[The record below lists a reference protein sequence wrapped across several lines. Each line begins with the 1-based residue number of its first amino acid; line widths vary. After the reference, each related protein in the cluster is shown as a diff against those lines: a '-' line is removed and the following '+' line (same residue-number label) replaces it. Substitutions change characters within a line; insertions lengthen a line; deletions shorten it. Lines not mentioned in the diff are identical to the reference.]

1 MNNVTP
7 SSLQKILNDY
17 REVTQSQ
24 RDSGTLFEELM
35 IKYFKKEPKF
45 ESEYETVLTYADWA
59 EKYADELNIPN
70 KKDAGIDLVATNY
83 SGEHHA
89 IQCKNYVSSHKMAKA
104 DIDSFMSASGKTYFT
119 YRIII
124 STVTDW
130 TDNAINML
138 ENQTPPVSTINLSEL
153 EQSVIDWD
161 LYYKSH
167 EIKTVEK
174 YDLRPHQQR
183 SHDGVING
191 LATADRGKLILACGT
206 GKTFTSLRIAETMA
220 GKGKKVLFLVPSL
233 ALLSQTLNEW
243 TQQAR
248 VPLRNFA
255 VCSDSDIG
263 KTKVSEDDRVI
274 ATRSELDFPSTTNA
288 KSLANAIQT
297 RHDDDH
303 MTVVYSTYHSLN
315 VLSDAQMSYNISE
328 FDLIICDEAH
338 RTTGATFSDEDES
351 TFVMVHSDD
360 NIMAKK
366 RLYMTAT
373 PRIYSEDA
381 KATEAVELCSMDDEA
396 IFGKELYVINFST
409 AVSLG
414 LLVDYKVIVLSVE
427 ESIINRRLQ
436 SLLQDENNQLN
447 VDDAAKIVGCW
458 KALSKQDLEG
468 HGDPMQRAV
477 AFCQVINTDYKGK
490 KHKVSSKLISSM
502 FGEVVEAYQA
512 AEIAALLAE
521 NPDTVIPSSLT
532 LSCKSKH
539 VDGSMNA
546 SKKQEKL
553 DWLKQDLEDNTCHI
567 LSNVRCLSEGVDVP
581 ALDAVMFMTPRQSQ
595 VDVVQSVGR
604 VMRKAPGK
612 TQGYVILPVVIP
624 AGVDPADAL
633 NDNQVYKVVWQV
645 LNALRSHDDS
655 FDAMINKLE
664 FNGRDTSKMEVIA
677 ITDKVQK
684 KISGGSG
691 KGKGKGH
698 GIGGGDTGGAL
709 PEQMTME
716 FEVGEIERAL
726 YAKVVKKCGNRH
738 HWEDWAN
745 DISKIA
751 NTHIDRIKAILED
764 DSHQKEIQLFNSFA
778 NELRDDLNSSIS
790 NEEVIEM
797 LAQHLITKPVFDALF
812 EEYEFAKKNPISV
825 AMQDLLDVMQEHNI
839 DKEAKTLE
847 SFYESVKMRARGI
860 HNAEGKQRI
869 ILELY
874 DKFFKN
880 AFPRITERLGIVYT
894 PTEVVDFIIHSIE
907 NVLNDEFGSS
917 LADENVHIID
927 PFTGTG
933 TFVTRLLQ
941 SGIIPNDKLAHKYKH
956 EIHANEIVLLAYYIA
971 CINIE
976 TVYHSVMLGDITDN
990 AQSNEIGY
998 EPFEGICL
1006 TDTFEMYEQEDLVS
1020 ELLEDNSERR
1030 KRQKALDIRVIMGN
1044 PPYSAGQTS
1053 ANDNNANIAYP
1064 SLDQRIRETYAEH
1077 STAINKNS
1085 LYDSYIRAIRW
1096 ASDRIGDQGVIG
1108 FVTSAS
1114 FIDGSSMDG
1123 LRHCLNEEFSNIYIF
1138 HLRGLRG
1145 LRTSGERAKKEGG
1158 QIFGQGSGSAITISL
1173 LVKNPQSKNTGQI
1186 HFHDIGDYL
1195 SREQKLEV
1203 IHELKDLH
1211 GITESTSW
1219 QKIIPD
1225 EFDDWVDQR
1234 DPNFDNYISLGDK
1247 KNPEA
1252 KTIFATYSRGVA
1264 TSRDAWAYN
1273 FSENKLIF
1281 NIKKCINYYNKEL
1294 KRYINSQSISKAQDF
1309 VTFNPEEISWNRSL
1323 LNDLENKKELNYDKD
1338 SIYIGLYRPFTKAP
1352 VYFNR
1357 RLNDMVY
1364 RMHVIFPQKNTDNLV
1379 IYTNGKGNAGK
1390 GFSVLITDALPDLNL
1405 QHSGG
1410 QGIPLYLYEE
1420 INEKNKNAHNT
1431 DSESTGN
1438 FELFSENDI
1447 DLKDHK
1453 NTIADNEGQP
1463 SYRRKDAITDEG
1475 LAHFTEYYSSQMN
1488 LNDSISKK
1496 DLFYYIYGLLHS
1508 EDYRKSYSE
1517 NLTKQLPNIPRVLTY
1532 KDFIIYSKAGRKLA
1546 NLHINFE
1553 NVDMYQGVV
1562 FTTKI
1567 NNLKLIDGQNWAKS
1581 EIDNNSF
1588 YVTKMKHANRKN
1600 KETAKNEKDL
1610 TKIIY
1615 NKHITIEHIPEEAY
1629 DYVVNG
1635 RSAIEWVID
1644 RQVVKTDNT
1653 SGIINDANDW
1663 AIETMKN
1670 ARYPLELLLRVI
1682 NVSLKTQKIVNSLPD
1697 LVLE

>member
-1 MNNVTP
+1 MNSVTL
-7 SSLQKILNDY
+7 STLQKILNDY
-17 REVTQSQ
+17 REETQSQ

-35 IKYFKKEPKF
+35 IKYFENEPKF
-45 ESEYETVLTYADWA
+45 KSEYETVLSYADWA
-59 EKYADELNIPN
+59 EKYAEVLGLPN
-70 KKDAGIDLVATNY
+70 KKDTGIDLVATNY

-89 IQCKNYVSSHKMAKA
+89 IQCKNYLPSHTMAKS
-104 DIDSFMSASGKTYFT
+104 DIDSFMGASGKTYFS
-119 YRIII
+119 YRIIV
-124 STVTDW
+124 STVTNW
-130 TDNAINML
+130 TDNASDML
-138 ENQTPPVSTINLSEL
+138 EKQNPPITTINLSDL

-167 EIKTVEK
+167 EIKVVEK
-174 YDLRPHQQR
+174 YELRLHQQQ
-183 SHDGVING
+183 SHDAVIKG
-191 LATADRGKLILACGT
+191 LENADRGKLILACGT

-243 TQQAR
+243 TQQAKL
-248 VPLRNFA
+248 PLKNFA

-263 KTKVSEDDRVI
+263 KTKISEDDRVV

-288 KSLANAIQT
+288 KSLANSIKT
-297 RHDDDH
+297 LHDDEH
-303 MTVVYSTYHSLN
+303 MTVVYSTYHSIN
-315 VLSDAQMSYNISE
+315 VLSDAQMSHNIGE

-338 RTTGATFSDEDES
+338 RTTGATFADEDES
-351 TFVMVHSDD
+351 NFVMVHSDD
-360 NIMAKK
+360 NVMAKK

-381 KATEAVELCSMDDEA
+381 KSTEAVELCSMDDEA
-396 IFGKELYVINFST
+396 LFGKELHVINFST

-427 ESIINRRLQ
+427 ESVINRRLQ
-436 SLLQDENNQLN
+436 TLLQDDNNQLN
-447 VDDAAKIVGCW
+447 VDDAAKIIGCW
-458 KALSKQDLEG
+458 KALSKQGLEG

-502 FGEVVEAYQA
+502 FSDVVEAYQT

-521 NPDTVIPSSLT
+521 DPDAVIPLSLS
-532 LSCKSKH
+532 LSCQSKH

-612 TQGYVILPVVIP
+612 TQGYVILPVVVP
-624 AGVDPADAL
+624 AGMEPSDAL

-684 KISGGSG
+684 KTSSSGGKG
-691 KGKGKGH
+691 KGGKGKGH
-698 GIGGGDTGGAL
+698 GIGGEDTGAAA
-709 PEQMTME
+709 PEQISMD

-764 DSHQKEIQLFNSFA
+764 DRYEKEIELFHNFA

-790 NEEVIEM
+790 DEEVIEM

-825 AMQDLLDVMQEHNI
+825 AMQELLDVMQTHNI

-847 SFYESVKMRARGI
+847 SFYESVKMRASGI
-860 HNAEGKQRI
+860 HSAEGKQRI

-880 AFPRITERLGIVYT
+880 AFPKITERLGIVYT

-941 SGIIPNDKLAHKYKH
+941 SGIIPNDKLAHKYKY

-976 TVYHSVMLGDITDN
+976 TVYHSVMLGDTTDN
-990 AQSNEIGY
+990 AKSNEIGY

-1006 TDTFEMYEQEDLVS
+1006 TDTFEMYEKEDLVS

-1053 ANDNNANIAYP
+1053 ANDNNANVSYA
-1064 SLDQRIRETYAEH
+1064 SLDERIRETYAEH
-1077 STAINKNS
+1077 STATNKNS

-1096 ASDRIGDQGVIG
+1096 ASDRIGDKGVIG
-1108 FVTSAS
+1108 FVTNAG
-1114 FIDGSSMDG
+1114 FIEGGTADGM
-1123 LRHCLNEEFSNIYIF
+1123 RKCLAEEFSNLYIF
-1138 HLRGLRG
+1138 HLRGNA
-1145 LRTSGERAKKEGG
+1145 RTSGERRRKEKDNV
-1158 QIFGQGSGSAITISL
+1158 FGQGTRTPIAISIL
-1173 LVKNPQSKNTGQI
+1173 IKNPDSKNIGKI
-1186 HFHDIGDYL
+1186 KFHDIGDYL
-1195 SREQKLEV
+1195 SQSQKLD
-1203 IHELKDLH
+1203 IIAELKDLKA
-1211 GITESTSW
+1211 ITATDAW
-1219 QKIIPD
+1219 QDIIPD
-1225 EFDDWVDQR
+1225 EFNDWINQR
-1234 DPNFDNYISLGDK
+1234 DSNFDNYLSLGDK
-1247 KNPEA
+1247 KKD
-1252 KTIFATYSRGVA
+1252 KTLILFQEYSTGLQARGDV
-1264 TSRDAWAYN
+1264 WFYN
-1273 FSENKLIF
+1273 FGDTKLKSNMKKSISFFNSEVHRYKKEYNESVDLKDFVKVDLTEFAWYGENHKDVAKGKLIEF
-1281 NIKKCINYYNKEL
+1281 SPTYMQT
-1294 KRYINSQSISKAQDF
+1294 S
-1309 VTFNPEEISWNRSL
+1309 
-1323 LNDLENKKELNYDKD
+1323 
-1338 SIYIGLYRPFTKAP
+1338 LYRPYTKLN
-1352 VYFNR
+1352 VYFDKAIMHR
-1357 RLNDMVY
+1357 TGILPDIYPIKDLLNK
-1364 RMHVIFPQKNTDNLV
+1364 VICLSKS
-1379 IYTNGKGNAGK
+1379 GSK
-1390 GFSVLITDALPDLNL
+1390 GFSVLLTDTLPDLHL
-1405 QHSGG
+1405 IGDSQCF
-1410 QGIPLYLYEE
+1410 PLYLYEE
-1420 INEKNKNAHNT
+1420 ITEEN
-1431 DSESTGN
+1431 DDSTGN
-1438 FELFSENDI
+1438 LQLSLTSLNDS
-1447 DLKDHK
+1447 
-1453 NTIADNEGQP
+1453 TNEEDVIMDEDGKLI
-1463 SYRRKDAITDEG
+1463 YHRKDAITDEG
-1475 LAHFTEYYSSQMN
+1475 LAHFVDYYDEQMSSK
-1488 LNDSISKK
+1488 DSISKE

-1508 EDYRKSYSE
+1508 EDYRERYAE
-1517 NLTKQLPNIPRVLTY
+1517 NLTKQLPNIPRVQ
-1532 KDFIIYSKAGRKLA
+1532 KFDDFMAFSRAGRKLA
-1546 NLHINFE
+1546 DLHIDYE
-1553 NVDMYQGVV
+1553 KVDMYQGVK
-1562 FTTKI
+1562 FNSKLT
-1567 NNLKLIDGQNWAKS
+1567 NLKLADGQNWAKS
-1581 EIDNNSF
+1581 NIDDDKF
-1588 YVTKMKHANRKN
+1588 YVTKMKHAKRKN
-1600 KETAKNEKDL
+1600 EETGKNEDDP

-1615 NKHITIEHIPEEAY
+1615 NNHITIEHIPEEAY

-1635 RSAIEWVID
+1635 KPAIDWIIE
-1644 RQVVKTDNT
+1644 RQSVKTDKKSEIT
-1653 SGIINDANDW
+1653 NDANDW
-1663 AIETMKN
+1663 AIETMGN

-1682 NVSLKTQKIVNSLPD
+1682 NVSLKTQKIVNGLPD

>member
-1 MNNVTP
+1 MINVVNSP
-7 SSLQKILNDY
+7 LQKILNDY

-35 IKYFKKEPKF
+35 IKYFENEPKF

-59 EKYADELNIPN
+59 EKYADELCIPN

-89 IQCKNYVSSHKMAKA
+89 IQCKNYVPSHKMAKA

-138 ENQTPPVSTINLSEL
+138 EAQTPPVSTINLSEL

-167 EIKTVEK
+167 EVKTVEK

-183 SHDGVING
+183 SHDGVVSG

-297 RHDDDH
+297 RHDNDH

-338 RTTGATFSDEDES
+338 RTTGATFADEDES

-396 IFGKELYVINFST
+396 LFGKELYVINFST

-427 ESIINRRLQ
+427 ESVINRRLQ
-436 SLLQDENNQLN
+436 KLLQDDDNQLN
-447 VDDAAKIVGCW
+447 VNDAAKIIGCW
-458 KALSKQDLEG
+458 KALSKQGLEG

-477 AFCQVINTDYKGK
+477 AFCQVINTDYKGT

-502 FGEVVEAYQA
+502 FSDVVEAYQT
-512 AEIAALLAE
+512 AEISALLAE
-521 NPDTVIPSSLT
+521 DPNAVIPASLS

-612 TQGYVILPVVIP
+612 TQGYVILPVVVP
-624 AGVDPADAL
+624 AGMEPSDAL
-633 NDNQVYKVVWQV
+633 NDNQIYKVVWQV

-664 FNGRDTSKMEVIA
+664 FNGRDNSKMEVIA

-684 KISGGSG
+684 KTSSSGG
-691 KGKGKGH
+691 KGKGQGKSH
-698 GIGGGDTGGAL
+698 SIGGKDTGGDSA
-709 PEQMTME
+709 PEQMTMD

-764 DSHQKEIQLFNSFA
+764 DQYEKEIKLFNSFA

-790 NEEVIEM
+790 DEEVIEM

-825 AMQDLLDVMQEHNI
+825 AMQELLDVMQAHNL

-847 SFYESVKMRARGI
+847 SFYDSVKMRASGI
-860 HNAEGKQRI
+860 HSAEGKQRI

-907 NVLNDEFGSS
+907 NVLNDEFDSS

-941 SGIIPNDKLAHKYKH
+941 SGIIPNNKLAHKYKH

-976 TVYHSVMLGDITDN
+976 TVYHSVMIGDTTDN
-990 AQSNEIGY
+990 SKSNEIGY

-1006 TDTFEMYEQEDLVS
+1006 TDTFEMYEKEDLVS
-1020 ELLEDNSERR
+1020 ELLENNSERR

-1053 ANDNNANIAYP
+1053 ANDNNANVVYP
-1064 SLDQRIRETYAEH
+1064 ALDERISDTYAKYSIAT
-1077 STAINKNS
+1077 STKN
-1085 LYDSYIRAIRW
+1085 LMDSYIRAIRW
-1096 ASDRIGDQGVIG
+1096 ASDRIGNKGIIG
-1108 FVTSAS
+1108 FVTNAS
-1114 FIDGSSMDG
+1114 FIDGNSMDG
-1123 LRHCLNEEFSNIYIF
+1123 LRKCLAEEFSTLYIF
-1138 HLRGLRG
+1138 HLRGNQ
-1145 LRTSGERAKKEGG
+1145 RTSGERSRKEGG
-1158 QIFGQGSGSAITISL
+1158 KIFGSGSRAPIAISIM
-1173 LVKNPQSKNTGQI
+1173 VKNPDSEKMGQI
-1186 HFHDIGDYL
+1186 KIHDIGDYL
-1195 SREQKLEV
+1195 SQEQKLEV
-1203 IHELKDLH
+1203 ITEYKDLN
-1211 GITESTSW
+1211 GITTVNGW
-1219 QKIIPD
+1219 QNIIPN
-1225 EFDDWVDQR
+1225 EFNDWVNQR
-1234 DPNFDNYISLGDK
+1234 DLNFDNYISLGDK
-1247 KNPEA
+1247 KN
-1252 KTIFATYSRGVA
+1252 KNSLSIFKNYSLGVA
-1264 TSRDAWAYN
+1264 TGRDSWVYN
-1273 FSENKLIF
+1273 FSKEKLLN
-1281 NIKKCINYYNKEL
+1281 NIKSFIGFYSNEL
-1294 KRYINSQSISKAQDF
+1294 KRYKELKSDKKSVDF
-1309 VTFNPEEISWNRSL
+1309 VQYMDEKISWNANL
-1323 LNDLENKKELNYDKD
+1323 LSDFDKERNILFDKK
-1338 SIYIGLYRPFTKAP
+1338 SIYQSIYRPFVKEYL
-1352 VYFNR
+1352 YFNHS
-1357 RLNDMVY
+1357 LNARTYKMFE
-1364 RMHVIFPQKNTDNLV
+1364 IFPTSDTDNLV
-1379 IYTNGKGNAGK
+1379 ISVTSKGAKN
-1390 GFSVLITDALPDLNL
+1390 GFSVLASKTLVDLNSL
-1405 QHSGG
+1405 EAGAQCF
-1410 QGIPLYLYEE
+1410 PLYLYSTDYESE
-1420 INEKNKNAHNT
+1420 NT
-1431 DSESTGN
+1431 DINNDLFAESNNLDSKKAT
-1438 FELFSENDI
+1438 
-1447 DLKDHK
+1447 K
-1453 NTIADNEGQP
+1453 Q
-1463 SYRRKDAITDEG
+1463 DAITDEG
-1475 LAHFTEYYSSQMN
+1475 LMHFVDYYANKTDAQ
-1488 LNDSISKK
+1488 DITKE

-1508 EDYRKSYSE
+1508 EDYRERYAE
-1517 NLTKQLPNIPRVLTY
+1517 NLTKQLPNIPRVKYY
-1532 KDFIIYSKAGRKLA
+1532 KDFIAFSKAGRQLTD
-1546 NLHINFE
+1546 LHINYE
-1553 NVDMYQGVV
+1553 KIDMYQGV
-1562 FTTKI
+1562 KI
-1567 NNLKLIDGQNWAKS
+1567 TSKPINIKLADGQNWAKS
-1581 EIDNNSF
+1581 NMEDSSF
-1588 YVTKMKHANRKN
+1588 YVMKMKYAKRKN
-1600 KETAKNEKDL
+1600 NETGKNENDP

-1615 NKHITIEHIPEEAY
+1615 NNHITVENIPEEAY

-1635 RSAIEWVID
+1635 KSAIDWIME
-1644 RQVVKTDNT
+1644 RQSVKTDKKSEIT
-1653 SGIINDANDW
+1653 NDANDW
-1663 AIETMKN
+1663 AIETMDN

-1682 NVSLKTQKIVNSLPD
+1682 NVSLKTQKIVNGLPE

>member
-7 SSLQKILNDY
+7 SALQKILNDY

-89 IQCKNYVSSHKMAKA
+89 IQCKNYVPSHKMAKA

-138 ENQTPPVSTINLSEL
+138 EDQTPPVSTINLSEL

-167 EIKTVEK
+167 EVKTVEK

-183 SHDGVING
+183 SHDGVVSG

-338 RTTGATFSDEDES
+338 RTTGATFADEDES

-381 KATEAVELCSMDDEA
+381 KATESVELCSMDNEA
-396 IFGKELYVINFST
+396 LFGKELYVINFST

-477 AFCQVINTDYKGK
+477 AFCQVINTDYKGS

-502 FGEVVEAYQA
+502 FSKVVEDYQA
-512 AEIAALLAE
+512 AEIAALLEE
-521 NPDTVIPSSLT
+521 NPDAVIPPSLS
-532 LSCKSKH
+532 LICESRH

-553 DWLKQDLEDNTCHI
+553 DWLKQDLEENTCHI

-604 VMRKAPGK
+604 VMRKSPGK

-684 KISGGSG
+684 KVSSKSAKSKATGKDRSIGSNSNSD
-691 KGKGKGH
+691 K
-698 GIGGGDTGGAL
+698 DSQ
-709 PEQMTME
+709 PQQMTME

-764 DSHQKEIQLFNSFA
+764 DQYEKEIKLFNSFA

-790 NEEVIEM
+790 DEEVIEM

-825 AMQDLLDVMQEHNI
+825 AMQELLDVMQAHNL

-847 SFYESVKMRARGI
+847 SFYESVKMRASGI
-860 HNAEGKQRI
+860 HSAEGKQRI

-976 TVYHSVMLGDITDN
+976 TVYHSVMIGDTTDN
-990 AQSNEIGY
+990 SKSNEIGY

-1006 TDTFEMYEQEDLVS
+1006 TDTFEMYEKEDLVS

-1053 ANDNNANIAYP
+1053 ENDNNKNVGYPYLDKKIA
-1064 SLDQRIRETYAEH
+1064 QTYAKN
-1077 STAINKNS
+1077 STATLQKN

-1096 ASDRIGDQGVIG
+1096 ASDRIEDKGVIG
-1108 FVTSAS
+1108 FVTNAS
-1114 FIDGSSMDG
+1114 FVDSNSMDG
-1123 LRHCLNEEFSNIYIF
+1123 LRHCLAQEFSSLYIF
-1138 HLRGLRG
+1138 HLRGNQ
-1145 LRTSGERAKKEGG
+1145 RTSGERSRKEAGK
-1158 QIFGQGSGSAITISL
+1158 IFGSGSRSPIAISL
-1173 LVKNPQSKNTGQI
+1173 LVKNPEAKNIGQI
-1186 HFHDIGDYL
+1186 KLHDIGDYL
-1195 SREQKLEV
+1195 TREQKLE
-1203 IHELKDLH
+1203 IITEYNGLN
-1211 GITESTSW
+1211 GITAINGW
-1219 QKIIPD
+1219 QSIIPD
-1225 EFDDWVDQR
+1225 EFNDWVGQR
-1234 DPNFDNYISLGDK
+1234 DPNFDNYMSLGDK
-1247 KNPEA
+1247 KDKSA
-1252 KTIFATYSRGVA
+1252 LTIFENYSLGVA
-1264 TSRDAWAYN
+1264 TNRDSWCFNYSRKNLTNNMSNMVDFYN
-1273 FSENKLIF
+1273 HELDRLKNHVPALVDTNLDSFINSDTSKISWTDLLKKDFLKKTKHSFCKKLI
-1281 NIKKCINYYNKEL
+1281 L
-1294 KRYINSQSISKAQDF
+1294 HS
-1309 VTFNPEEISWNRSL
+1309 
-1323 LNDLENKKELNYDKD
+1323 
-1338 SIYIGLYRPFTKAP
+1338 LYRPFTMTNL
-1352 VYFNR
+1352 YFDRNFNQR
-1357 RLNDMVY
+1357 QY
-1364 RMHVIFPQKNTDNLV
+1364 QIPSIFPV
-1379 IYTNGKGNAGK
+1379 ENAENILFSVTGRGATK
-1390 GFSVLITDALPDLNL
+1390 GFSVLSSDKIVDLEMI
-1405 QHSGG
+1405 SKG
-1410 QGIPLYLYEE
+1410 QCFSLYLYEKIE
-1420 INEKNKNAHNT
+1420 DKETLEGESFDLLGSNQEDLNNKYIIT
-1431 DSESTGN
+1431 D
-1438 FELFSENDI
+1438 ENG
-1447 DLKDHK
+1447 L
-1453 NTIADNEGQP
+1453 P
-1463 SYRRKDAITDEG
+1463 LYRRKDAITDEG
-1475 LAHFTEYYSSQMN
+1475 LAHFVDYYAEQMSAD
-1488 LNDSISKK
+1488 DSINKE

-1508 EDYRKSYSE
+1508 EDYRERYAE
-1517 NLTKQLPNIPRVLTY
+1517 NLTKQLPNIPRVQ
-1532 KDFIIYSKAGRKLA
+1532 KFDDFMAFSKAGRKLA
-1546 NLHINFE
+1546 DIHINYE
-1553 NVDMYQGVV
+1553 NVDMYQGV
-1562 FTTKI
+1562 KI
-1567 NNLKLIDGQNWAKS
+1567 TSKPTNIKLADGQNWAKS
-1581 EIDNNSF
+1581 NMEDSSF
-1588 YVTKMKHANRKN
+1588 YVTKMKYAKRKN
-1600 KETAKNEKDL
+1600 EETGKNEDDP

-1615 NKHITIEHIPEEAY
+1615 NNHITVENIPEQAY

-1635 RSAIEWVID
+1635 KPAIDWIIE
-1644 RQVVKTDNT
+1644 RQSVKTDKKSEIT
-1653 SGIINDANDW
+1653 NDANDW
-1663 AIETMKN
+1663 AIETMDN

-1682 NVSLKTQKIVNSLPD
+1682 NVSLKTQEIVNGLPD

>member
-7 SSLQKILNDY
+7 SALQKILNDY

-89 IQCKNYVSSHKMAKA
+89 IQCKNYVPSHKMAKA

-138 ENQTPPVSTINLSEL
+138 EDQTPPVSTINLSEL

-167 EIKTVEK
+167 EVKTVEK

-183 SHDGVING
+183 SHDGVVSG

-338 RTTGATFSDEDES
+338 RTTGATFADEDES

-381 KATEAVELCSMDDEA
+381 KATESVELCSMDNEA
-396 IFGKELYVINFST
+396 LFGKELYVINFST

-477 AFCQVINTDYKGK
+477 AFCQVINTDYKGS

-502 FGEVVEAYQA
+502 FSKVVEDYQA
-512 AEIAALLAE
+512 AEIAALLEE
-521 NPDTVIPSSLT
+521 NPDAVIPPSLS
-532 LSCKSKH
+532 LICESRH

-553 DWLKQDLEDNTCHI
+553 DWLKQDLEENTCHI

-604 VMRKAPGK
+604 VMRKSPGK

-684 KISGGSG
+684 KTSGGSGKG

-764 DSHQKEIQLFNSFA
+764 DSYEKEIKLFNSFA

-790 NEEVIEM
+790 DEEVIEM

-825 AMQDLLDVMQEHNI
+825 AMQELLDVMQAHNL

-847 SFYESVKMRARGI
+847 SFYESVKMRASGI
-860 HNAEGKQRI
+860 HSAEGKQRI

-941 SGIIPNDKLAHKYKH
+941 SGIIPNDKLAHKYKR

-976 TVYHSVMLGDITDN
+976 TVYHSVMIGDTTDN
-990 AQSNEIGY
+990 SKSNEIGY

-1006 TDTFEMYEQEDLVS
+1006 TDTFEMYEKEDLVS

-1053 ANDNNANIAYP
+1053 ENDNNANVVYP
-1064 SLDQRIRETYAEH
+1064 ALDERIRETYAEQ
-1077 STAINKNS
+1077 STATLKNS

-1096 ASDRIGDQGVIG
+1096 ASDRIGNKGVIG
-1108 FVTSAS
+1108 FVTNAS
-1114 FIDGSSMDG
+1114 FIEGNTADG
-1123 LRHCLNEEFSNIYIF
+1123 LRQCLEQEFSNIYIF
-1138 HLRGLRG
+1138 HLRGNQ
-1145 LRTSGERAKKEGG
+1145 RTSGERSRREGG
-1158 QIFGQGSGSAITISL
+1158 KIFGSGSRAPIAISI
-1173 LVKNPQSKNTGQI
+1173 LVKNPESKKVGQI
-1186 HFHDIGDYL
+1186 KLHDIGDYL
-1195 SREQKLEV
+1195 TREQKLDLITEY
-1203 IHELKDLH
+1203 KDLH
-1211 GITESTSW
+1211 GVSDKKDW
-1219 QKIIPD
+1219 QDIISD
-1225 EFDDWVDQR
+1225 EFNDWVNQR
-1234 DPNFDNYISLGDK
+1234 DPNFDRYISLGDK
-1247 KNPEA
+1247 KDKTTKVLFETYSKGLMTGRDVWIYNYSIKKLYMNA
-1252 KTIFATYSRGVA
+1252 KTMVDSYNLELERFKH
-1264 TSRDAWAYN
+1264 TSKEIIDSQTLDLNN
-1273 FSENKLIF
+1273 FIDNNTTKLSWSV
-1281 NIKKCINYYNKEL
+1281 NLKK
-1294 KRYINSQSISKAQDF
+1294 
-1309 VTFNPEEISWNRSL
+1309 
-1323 LNDLENKKELNYDKD
+1323 DLERGKTALFEKRFHRVA
-1338 SIYIGLYRPFTKAP
+1338 LYRPYSKYNLYNDKQWIERTLQIPRIFPTTSCLNQVISLTGLGTTKA
-1352 VYFNR
+1352 FSALISN
-1357 RLNDMVY
+1357 
-1364 RMHVIFPQKNTDNLV
+1364 VIPDVQL
-1379 IYTNGKGNAGK
+1379 IGNGQ
-1390 GFSVLITDALPDLNL
+1390 SY
-1405 QHSGG
+1405 
-1410 QGIPLYLYEE
+1410 PLYLYEK
-1420 INEKNKNAHNT
+1420 IKNSNEEEALN
-1431 DSESTGN
+1431 N
-1438 FELFSENDI
+1438 FELSLASDVTVSNDDYI
-1447 DLKDHK
+1447 VNDDQG
-1453 NTIADNEGQP
+1453 NPA
-1463 SYRRKDAITDEG
+1463 YRRKDAITDEG
-1475 LAHFTEYYSSQMN
+1475 LAHFIDYYVNSTN
-1488 LNDSISKK
+1488 NHNITKE

-1508 EDYRKSYSE
+1508 EDYRERYAE
-1517 NLTKQLPNIPRVLTY
+1517 NLTKQLPNIPRVQRFD
-1532 KDFIIYSKAGRKLA
+1532 DFMAFSKAGRQLA
-1546 NLHINFE
+1546 DLHIDYE
-1553 NVDMYQGVV
+1553 NVDMYQGVKFNSKV
-1562 FTTKI
+1562 T
-1567 NNLKLIDGQNWAKS
+1567 NLKLADGQNWAKS
-1581 EIDNNSF
+1581 NIDDDKF
-1588 YVTKMKHANRKN
+1588 YVTKMKHGKRKN
-1600 KETAKNEKDL
+1600 DETGKNEDDP

-1615 NKHITIEHIPEEAY
+1615 NNHITVENIPEEAY

-1635 RSAIEWVID
+1635 KPAIEWIIE
-1644 RQVVKTDNT
+1644 RQSIKTDKKSEIT
-1653 SGIINDANDW
+1653 NDANDW
-1663 AIETMKN
+1663 AVETMGN

-1682 NVSLKTQKIVNSLPD
+1682 NVSLKTQKIVNGLPE

>member
-7 SSLQKILNDY
+7 STLQQILNDY

-35 IKYFKKEPKF
+35 IKYFENEPKF
-45 ESEYETVLTYADWA
+45 KSEYKTVLTYADWA
-59 EKYADELNIPN
+59 EKYEEELNIPN

-89 IQCKNYVSSHKMAKA
+89 IQCKNYMPSHKMAKS
-104 DIDSFMSASGKTYFT
+104 DIDSFMSASGKNYFS

-130 TDNAINML
+130 TDNASNML
-138 ENQTPPVSTINLSEL
+138 EDQMPPVSTINLFDL

-161 LYYKSH
+161 LYYKNH

-174 YDLRPHQQR
+174 YDLRPHQK
-183 SHDGVING
+183 SAHDAVVKG
-191 LATADRGKLILACGT
+191 LADAERGKLILACGT
-206 GKTFTSLRIAETMA
+206 GKTFTSLRIAETLA

-243 TQQAR
+243 TQQAKL
-248 VPLRNFA
+248 PLRNFA

-263 KTKVSEDDRVI
+263 KQKISEDDRVVAI
-274 ATRSELDFPSTTNA
+274 RSELDFPSTTNA
-288 KSLANAIQT
+288 KSLANSIKSL
-297 RHDDDH
+297 HDDEH
-303 MTVVYSTYHSLN
+303 MTVVYSTYHSIN
-315 VLSDAQMSYNISE
+315 VLSDAQMSYNIGE

-338 RTTGATFSDEDES
+338 RTTGATFDGEDES
-351 TFVMVHSDD
+351 NFVMVHNDD
-360 NIMAKK
+360 HIMAKK

-381 KATEAVELCSMDDEA
+381 KATDGVAVVSMDNEKL
-396 IFGKELYVINFST
+396 FGRELFVLNFST

-427 ESIINRRLQ
+427 ESAINRRLQ
-436 SLLQDENNQLN
+436 SMLKDDSNQLN
-447 VDDAAKIVGCW
+447 VNDAAKIVGCW
-458 KALSKQDLEG
+458 KALSKQGLEG
-468 HGDPMQRAV
+468 QGDPMQRAV

-490 KHKVSSKLISSM
+490 KHKVSSKLISEM
-502 FGEVVEAYQA
+502 FGDVVEAYQQ
-512 AEIAALLAE
+512 AEIAALLEADE
-521 NPDTVIPSSLT
+521 NAVISKSLT
-532 LSCKSKH
+532 LSCKSEH

-612 TQGYVILPVVIP
+612 TQGYVILPVVVP
-624 AGVDPADAL
+624 AGMEPSDAL

-684 KISGGSG
+684 KTSGGSG
-691 KGKGKGH
+691 KGKGKPKGKSH
-698 GIGGGDTGGAL
+698 GIGGGDTGGDAL
-709 PEQMTME
+709 PEQLSMD

-751 NTHIDRIKAILED
+751 NTHIDRIQAILED
-764 DSHQKEIQLFNSFA
+764 DSHEKEIALFNSFA
-778 NELRDDLNSSIS
+778 NELRDDLNSSITD
-790 NEEVIEM
+790 EEVIEM

-825 AMQDLLDVMQEHNI
+825 AMQDLLNVMQSHNI
-839 DKEAKTLE
+839 DKEAKTLQ
-847 SFYESVKMRARGI
+847 SFYESVKMRASGI
-860 HNAEGKQRI
+860 HSAEGKQRI

-941 SGIIPNDKLAHKYKH
+941 SGIIPNDKLAHKYKY

-976 TVYHSVMLGDITDN
+976 TVYHSVMLGDMTDN
-990 AQSNEIGY
+990 AKSNEIGY

-1006 TDTFEMYEQEDLVS
+1006 TDTFEMYEKEDLVS

-1044 PPYSAGQTS
+1044 PPYSAGQAS
-1053 ANDNNANIAYP
+1053 ANDNNANVTYP
-1064 SLDQRIRETYAEH
+1064 SLDSKISKTYA
-1077 STAINKNS
+1077 KNS
-1085 LYDSYIRAIRW
+1085 SATLQKNLYDSYIRAIRW
-1096 ASDRIGDQGVIG
+1096 ASDRINDNGIIG

-1114 FIDGSSMDG
+1114 FIDSNSMDG
-1123 LRHCLNEEFSNIYIF
+1123 LRHCLAEEFSSLYIF

-1145 LRTSGERAKKEGG
+1145 LRTSGEKAKKEGG
-1158 QIFGQGSGSAITISL
+1158 QIFGQGSGSAIAISI
-1173 LVKNPQSKNTGQI
+1173 LVKNSNSKNSGHI
-1186 HFHDIGDYL
+1186 NFHDIGDYL
-1195 SREQKLEV
+1195 SREEKLE
-1203 IHELKDLH
+1203 IISQFKDLD
-1211 GITESTSW
+1211 GIERVQGW
-1219 QKIIPD
+1219 KKIVPD
-1225 EFDDWVDQR
+1225 TFHDWISQR
-1234 DPNFDNYISLGDK
+1234 DPNFNNYLQLGSKKKNAPLTIFEDYSLGLSTNRDSWMYNSSK
-1247 KNPEA
+1247 IELSNNII
-1252 KTIFATYSRGVA
+1252 KTISAF
-1264 TSRDAWAYN
+1264 N
-1273 FSENKLIF
+1273 KQLKLITKLMEVSPKLDIDSSL
-1281 NIKKCINYYNKEL
+1281 NYDPKEISWSANLKKDLMKG
-1294 KRYINSQSISKAQDF
+1294 RAS
-1309 VTFNPEEISWNRSL
+1309 TFNPNAFRIAS
-1323 LNDLENKKELNYDKD
+1323 
-1338 SIYIGLYRPFTKAP
+1338 YRPFTKQRL
-1352 VYFNR
+1352 YFDKQWIER
-1357 RLNDMVY
+1357 TLRIPL
-1364 RMHVIFPQKNTDNLV
+1364 IFPTASSNNKV
-1379 IYTNGKGNAGK
+1379 ICLTLAGNK
-1390 GFSVLITDALPDLNL
+1390 GFSVLITNVTPDLHL
-1405 QHSGG
+1405 IGDSQCF
-1410 QGIPLYLYEE
+1410 PLYIYEE
-1420 INEKNKNAHNT
+1420 IDKQSIDDSQNFQLSFTPSNQLIGNENVLTDENNK
-1431 DSESTGN
+1431 
-1438 FELFSENDI
+1438 LVY
-1447 DLKDHK
+1447 
-1453 NTIADNEGQP
+1453 Q
-1463 SYRRKDAITDEG
+1463 RKDAITDDG
-1475 LAHFTEYYSSQMN
+1475 LSHFVDYYAEQMSASV
-1488 LNDSISKK
+1488 SISKE

-1508 EDYRKSYSE
+1508 EDYRERYAE
-1517 NLTKQLPNIPRVLTY
+1517 NLGKQLPNIPRVKVY
-1532 KDFIIYSKAGRKLA
+1532 EDFIAFSKAGRQLA
-1546 NLHINFE
+1546 DIHINYE
-1553 NVDMYQGVV
+1553 NIDMYQGV
-1562 FTTKI
+1562 KI
-1567 NNLKLIDGQNWAKS
+1567 TSKPTNIKLADGQNWAKS
-1581 EIDNNSF
+1581 NMEDSSF
-1588 YVTKMKHANRKN
+1588 YVTKMKYAKRKN
-1600 KETAKNEKDL
+1600 NETGKNEDDP

-1615 NKHITIEHIPEEAY
+1615 NNHITVENIPEEAY

-1635 RSAIEWVID
+1635 KPAIEWIIE
-1644 RQVVKTDNT
+1644 RQSVKTDKNSEIT
-1653 SGIINDANDW
+1653 NDANDW
-1663 AIETMKN
+1663 ALETMNN

-1682 NVSLKTQKIVNSLPD
+1682 NVSLKTQKIVNGLPD